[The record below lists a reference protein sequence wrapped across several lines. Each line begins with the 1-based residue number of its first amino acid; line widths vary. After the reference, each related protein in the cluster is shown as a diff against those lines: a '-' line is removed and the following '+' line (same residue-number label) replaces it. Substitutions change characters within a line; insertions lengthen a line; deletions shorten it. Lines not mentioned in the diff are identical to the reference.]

1 MKRIGANYLSFV
13 AAGILTIASLSFG
26 TATYLSAVS
35 YADTARGVDVYL
47 VTENNAA
54 TAGTPF
60 TADILITNDATPLN
74 VMEAEILFNPS
85 LFMVT
90 EFTFGD
96 SLCEERFVIDN
107 VIDNVTGRVHVSC
120 GTITPFTGNATVF
133 GTVTAVPLTPGIS
146 NLTFGEQTHVYI
158 HDGLGTEIARDTY
171 GTTLVVAAG
180 V

>member
-13 AAGILTIASLSFG
+13 AAGILTIVGLSFG

-35 YADTARGVDVYL
+35 YAETARGVDVYL
-47 VTENNAA
+47 VTENNVV
-54 TAGTPF
+54 TTGTPF
-60 TADILITNDATPLN
+60 IADILITNDATPLN
-74 VMEAEILFNPS
+74 VMEAEVIFDPS
-85 LFMVT
+85 LFAVT
-90 EFTFGD
+90 QFSFSD

-133 GTVTAVPLTPGIS
+133 GTVTVVPLQPGVS
-146 NLTFGEQTHVYI
+146 NLTFGDKTHVYI

-171 GTTLVVAAG
+171 GATLVVAAG